1 MSPIKLNGAK
11 SLIGTS
17 TRRVLLIGFVC
28 MSDKLTIFGQNL
40 RALCGRKP
48 SISSV
53 ARDLEVGRV
62 QFGRYLNG
70 TSFPKPDLLDRIC
83 RYFNVDVA
91 IFIRPLD
98 EIEAEQKDWM
108 KKANA
113 LAYLQS
119 AASYI
124 EESTTYEGFSRH
136 LPDGIH
142 CLWLNSFSDLSSV
155 HCRLMQVRTVDGTR
169 LIKGYDRVGRLISD
183 NFPAPLLKKEYRG
196 TVLASSDGFT
206 ILTFGQ
212 APARHLTMTFI
223 SLDYIAENLLG
234 GFSVLSRGE
243 YAGRRRITRC
253 VFQLLPQSP
262 VDILRQA
269 RICEKKMT
277 LEDVP
282 EIIRNA
288 IAPSHDLV

>member
-1 MSPIKLNGAK
+1 
-11 SLIGTS
+11 
-17 TRRVLLIGFVC
+17 
-28 MSDKLTIFGQNL
+28 
-40 RALCGRKP
+40 
-48 SISSV
+48 
-53 ARDLEVGRV
+53 
-62 QFGRYLNG
+62 
-70 TSFPKPDLLDRIC
+70 
-83 RYFNVDVA
+83 
-91 IFIRPLD
+91 
-98 EIEAEQKDWM
+98 
-108 KKANA
+108 
-113 LAYLQS
+113 
-119 AASYI
+119 
-124 EESTTYEGFSRH
+124 
-136 LPDGIH
+136 
-142 CLWLNSFSDLSSV
+142 
-155 HCRLMQVRTVDGTR
+155 MQVRTVDGTR